1 MFNKN
6 MTLRRLDYLSPKISL
21 FHNGHKSHT
30 SNVGGI
36 TTILMIILSGVYV
49 FYLIYSIA
57 QHKFSNFWTY
67 KNYLNDVGQYNFND
81 TGGIFHFFQLY
92 DYQNQKYGEYNS
104 KYVRIFMSR
113 INYRDFGKKSVE
125 DNEHWVYDSCREGV
139 DNKNIPKDAFEEN
152 PFFYQGACLRYYFD
166 ISKKEYYPIE
176 DKENFKYPYLIHGS
190 GRNDN
195 LLLETVIEKCKN
207 NSITTKILG
216 PCGIGKDLDAYIE
229 KHKAIY
235 FHLLESQIDTENY
248 KKPIYKFIYSISGSL
263 DPYNVPVN
271 NVNLMPFLI
280 ELKKGIFLPYTL
292 NIVTY
297 LFDDNRKAT
306 FANNNEF
313 GLLAIFDY
321 WMVNTCQVIKG
332 GYNNLYDILPNIGGI
347 IQLIYYI
354 FFSLNYFYNN
364 YTILSDT
371 NILFFNVFNKE
382 TDDKHNSYN
391 RKLFTNYVN
400 SIRDEISKKRRNS
413 VLKRASKLLYKN
425 KKEMSRNQKKGL
437 TRTDGNIHQ
446 KKMKDKI
453 IDNNN
458 NEFFNNHNI
467 SNSNDLIIDLPKKKN
482 YISKNSNIIKD
493 RQNILCL
500 KDNYDENK
508 KNKEEKISNENS
520 LSKQNKKKDF
530 LYYQFIYQLQEYF
543 YHKNSELKTEP
554 LNQIIISRFISFC
567 NYLMSF
573 TGHIKKKR
581 IFFILNKIREKI
593 ISEENLFKT
602 KINLYHLERYFNIRD
617 TEKIDIL
624 ELYNN

>member
-6 MTLRRLDYLSPKISL
+6 MTLRCLDYLSPKISL
-21 FHNGHKSHT
+21 FHNGRKSHA

-36 TTILMIILSGVYV
+36 TTILMIILSGLYV

-81 TGGIFHFFQLY
+81 TGGIFHFFQLF
-92 DYQNQKYGEYNS
+92 DYQNHKYGEYNS
-104 KYVRIFMSR
+104 KYVRIIMSR
-113 INYRDFGKKSVE
+113 INYRNYGIESID

-139 DNKNIPKDAFEEN
+139 DNKNIPKDVFEEN
-152 PFFYQGACLRYYFD
+152 PFFYQGACLRFYFD
-166 ISKKEYYPIE
+166 ISKKKYFPID

-195 LLLETVIEKCKN
+195 LLLETVIEKCNN
-207 NSITTKILG
+207 NSITNKLLG
-216 PCGIGKDLDAYIE
+216 PCGEKKDIEAYIE

-235 FHLLESQIDTENY
+235 FHLLENQIDTGNY
-248 KKPIYKFIYSISGSL
+248 KKPIYKYIYSISGSL
-263 DPYNVPVN
+263 DPNNVPVN

-306 FANNNEF
+306 FSNNDEF

-321 WMVNTCQVIKG
+321 WMINTCQVIKG

-354 FFSLNYFYNN
+354 FFSINYFYNN

-371 NILFFNVFNKE
+371 NFLFFNIFNKE
-382 TDDKHNSYN
+382 TDDKDNCYN
-391 RKLFTNYVN
+391 RKLFANYVN
-400 SIRDEISKKRRNS
+400 SIREEISKKRRNS
-413 VLKRASKLLYKN
+413 ELKRTSKLLYKN
-425 KKEMSRNQKKGL
+425 KKEMIKNQKKGV
-437 TRTDGNIHQ
+437 TRTDVNIYQ

-453 IDNNN
+453 IDNNK
-458 NEFFNNHNI
+458 NEFFNNNNI

-482 YISKNSNIIKD
+482 YISKNSNIIQDK
-493 RQNILCL
+493 QNILCL
-500 KDNYDENK
+500 ESKYDENK
-508 KNKEEKISNENS
+508 KNKEEKKSNENS
-520 LSKQNKKKDF
+520 FSNQNKKKDF
-530 LYYQFIYQLQEYF
+530 LYYQFLYQLQEFF
-543 YHKNSELKTEP
+543 YHKNSEIKTEP

-602 KINLYHLERYFNIRD
+602 KINLYHLERYFNIR
-617 TEKIDIL
+617 EIGKIDVL